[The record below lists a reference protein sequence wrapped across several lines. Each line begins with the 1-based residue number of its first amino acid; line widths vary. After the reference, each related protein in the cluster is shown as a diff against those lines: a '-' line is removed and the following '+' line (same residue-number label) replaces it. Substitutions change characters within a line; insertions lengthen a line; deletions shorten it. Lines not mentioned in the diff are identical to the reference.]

1 LWIWSNASVCYSETF
16 AKALKQ
22 EISVVATPTLL
33 DKESLNAAL
42 KYIWE
47 QYQTW
52 DSTSVALKSK
62 MWRWRYI
69 VLVMSIVGAILGTL
83 SQQIA
88 SWSLSGSPTWLAGT
102 LGVLS
107 GFSLGAAS
115 YLTKEVLTTGPETD
129 AVRTR
134 AAAEA
139 FKREAY
145 LLATGA
151 PPYAT
156 ATNADDLLEKAQQ
169 IRAGLNS
176 ISPVAIT
183 NDAKPQD
190 IPPAGMSID
199 DYVKQRLDQQING
212 YYLPQVRLNTQKL
225 ALGRKVSLALGALA
239 IVLGFWSAKSAS
251 VAGWVAVI
259 GAVTAA
265 IAAHQ
270 YAGRYQFLN
279 VSYQATADR
288 LNWLKTKWE
297 IDGRRQPG
305 DDAKNAFVLASE
317 DAIATENS
325 AWMAEWTRKQGE

>member
-1 LWIWSNASVCYSETF
+1 MS
-16 AKALKQ
+16 
-22 EISVVATPTLL
+22 TPILL
-33 DKESLNAAL
+33 DKESLNSAL
-42 KYIWE
+42 KYIWG
-47 QYQTW
+47 QYQAW

-83 SQQIA
+83 SQQIDG
-88 SWSLSGSPTWLAGT
+88 WQISGSPTWLSAT

-107 GFSLGAAS
+107 GVALGAAS
-115 YLTKEVLTTGPETD
+115 YFTKELLSPGPESD

-139 FKREAY
+139 LKREAY

-156 ATNADDLLEKAQQ
+156 ATSADELLQKAQQ
-169 IRAGLNS
+169 IRAGVNT
-176 ISPVAIT
+176 ISPLAIT
-183 NDAKPQD
+183 SEQEQQD
-190 IPPAGMSID
+190 VPAAGMSVD
-199 DYVKQRLDQQING
+199 DYVNQRVVQQIDQ
-212 YYLPQVRLNTQKL
+212 YYLLQVRLNTQKL
-225 ALGRKVSLALGALA
+225 ALGRRVSLALGALA
-239 IVLGFWSAKSAS
+239 ILLGFWSAKSTS

-265 IAAHQ
+265 IAAYQ

-305 DDAKNAFVLASE
+305 DDAKHSFILASE